1 VNYITIFKNIIRSLF
16 NCNNKFE
23 KNNLTIFMK
32 KIILSAIMLF
42 GLAFT
47 AQSQEISKHALGLR
61 LGDNNG
67 FGGEVSYQLGLNQKN
82 RLEFDLGWRNSR
94 DVDAVKGVALYQ
106 WVWNID
112 GGFNWYAG
120 VGGGLAAWDYD
131 YRFNDNRYKD
141 SGTYVFAAGDIGIE
155 YRFKEIPL
163 TLSLDGRPEIGSGYY
178 DDDNFGFDVGLGVK
192 FRF

>member
-1 VNYITIFKNIIRSLF
+1 
-16 NCNNKFE
+16 
-23 KNNLTIFMK
+23 MK
-32 KIILSAIMLF
+32 KIILSAIALL
-42 GLAFT
+42 GIAFT

-67 FGGEVSYQLGLNQKN
+67 FGGEISYQLGLNQKN
-82 RLEFDLGWRNSR
+82 RLEFDLGWRDDR
-94 DVDAVKGVALYQ
+94 HVDAIKGVALYQ

-131 YRFNDNRYKD
+131 YDGPGDDYDD

-155 YRFKEIPL
+155 YRFKEFPL
-163 TLSLDGRPEIGSGYY
+163 TLSLDARPEIGSGYY
-178 DDDNFGFDVGLGVK
+178 DDDNFGFDVGLGAR

>member
-1 VNYITIFKNIIRSLF
+1 
-16 NCNNKFE
+16 
-23 KNNLTIFMK
+23 MK

-47 AQSQEISKHALGLR
+47 AQAQDIAKNALGLR

-67 FGGEVSYQLGLNQKN
+67 FGGEVSYQRGLNDKN
-82 RLEFDLGWRNSR
+82 RLEFDLGWRNSS
-94 DVDAVKGVALYQ
+94 DVDAIKAVGLYQ

-120 VGGGLAAWDYD
+120 VGAGIAAWDHD
-131 YRFNDNRYKD
+131 YYNNNVKYND

-155 YRFKEIPL
+155 YGFKEVPIL
-163 TLSLDGRPEIGSGYY
+163 LSLDARPEIGSGYY
-178 DDDNFGFDVGLGVK
+178 DDDNFGFDVGLGIK
-192 FRF
+192 FKF

>member
-1 VNYITIFKNIIRSLF
+1 
-16 NCNNKFE
+16 
-23 KNNLTIFMK
+23 MK

-47 AQSQEISKHALGLR
+47 AQAQDIAKNALGLR

-67 FGGEVSYQLGLNQKN
+67 FGGEISYQRGLNEKN
-82 RLEFDLGWRNSR
+82 RLEFDLGWRNSS
-94 DVDAVKGVALYQ
+94 DVDAIKAVGLYQ

-120 VGGGLAAWDYD
+120 VGAGIAAWDHD
-131 YRFNDNRYKD
+131 YYNGNTKYND

-155 YRFKEIPL
+155 YGFKEVPIL
-163 TLSLDGRPEIGSGYY
+163 LSLDARPEIGSGYY
-178 DDDNFGFDVGLGVK
+178 DDDNFGFDVGLGIK
-192 FRF
+192 FKF